1 MITFVGSDGAPSFA
15 YHHAARKAAT
25 ALDPSLANLR
35 AEAAA
40 GASPI
45 PYESLELRDAQ
56 AERIRTEKVLSEDER
71 ARLLAHS
78 VLDESYLIESF
89 SVFFGC
95 TSCILDR
102 LPFPNRSLDLFSCGL
117 LVSFTTGPSS
127 VYGDAAAF

>member
-25 ALDPSLANLR
+25 ALDPSLADLG

-45 PYESLELRDAQ
+45 PYESRELRDAQ

-71 ARLLAHS
+71 ARLLAH
-78 VLDESYLIESF
+78 VAQTPYLRR
-89 SVFFGC
+89 G
-95 TSCILDR
+95 
-102 LPFPNRSLDLFSCGL
+102 
-117 LVSFTTGPSS
+117 
-127 VYGDAAAF
+127 